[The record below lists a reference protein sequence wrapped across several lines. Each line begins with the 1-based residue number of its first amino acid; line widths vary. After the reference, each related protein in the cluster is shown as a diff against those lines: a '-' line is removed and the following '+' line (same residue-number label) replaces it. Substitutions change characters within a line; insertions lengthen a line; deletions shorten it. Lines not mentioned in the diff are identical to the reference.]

1 MERGFRF
8 PNEEVAYG
16 REAQRMPLPIGGNQ
30 MSAGGGRLSFPVLV
44 YSLPVSGT
52 CPRSA
57 KFPVVFSSTAGA
69 VQLKTAGNGRIQTLA
84 GGHAGW

>member
-30 MSAGGGRLSFPVLV
+30 ISAGGAGFLFRFWSILYRLAEPAQEAQNSRLFLVLQRGR
-44 YSLPVSGT
+44 Y
-52 CPRSA
+52 
-57 KFPVVFSSTAGA
+57 
-69 VQLKTAGNGRIQTLA
+69 N
-84 GGHAGW
+84 